1 MKKLLL
7 LLFVLLVATSLFAYQ
22 NKQGVGVDAF
32 INTGGTETTNHV
44 TMDIRVFY
52 TFMLKNNVIEIAPYI
67 ELDWYKDNLNST
79 PTDGYFGW
87 GLGSM
92 FYWHFVNTKIV
103 SLSTGFD
110 AGFAYGKLREDIYGT
125 NSYYDIGV
133 FVPIALDIN
142 LGKTFV
148 VRLSQNIA
156 GVLYTFS
163 KSGSSTTD
171 SFTFWSTDSFS
182 PRFGFII
189 TF

>member
-1 MKKLLL
+1 MKNLLL
-7 LLFVLLVATSLFAYQ
+7 LLFMLLVATSLFAYQ
-22 NKQGVGVDAF
+22 NDQGVGIDAY
-32 INTGGTETTNHV
+32 ITTGSTATTNDV
-44 TMDIRVFY
+44 TIDIRVFY

-67 ELDWYKDNLNST
+67 ELDWYKDNVNDT

-103 SLSTGFD
+103 SLSTGLD
-110 AGFAYGKLREDIYGT
+110 AGFTYGKLREDIYGT
-125 NSYYDIGV
+125 NSYFDIGV
-133 FVPIALDIN
+133 YVPIVLDIN

-148 VRLSQNIA
+148 VRVSQNIA
-156 GVLYTFS
+156 GVLYTS
-163 KSGSSTTD
+163 SNSGGPATT
-171 SFTFWSTDSFS
+171 SLTFWTIDGFN